1 MANGQVTDDTRLRAA
16 IPTIKELQAKKA
28 AVVLMAHFGR
38 PKGKVVPEMSLKPVI
53 APLAALLGTQVKFSD
68 DLDQPHQVTENL
80 KASDV
85 LLLENLRFKAGEEA
99 NDPKFVDVLA
109 QCGDIWVNDAFSA
122 AHRAHASTEGL
133 ATSCRPMPAA
143 PCRPNSTRSAR
154 RWKRRPSRSSRS
166 SAAPRSRP
174 RSTFWKIS

>member
-38 PKGKVVPEMSLKPVI
+38 PKGKVVAEMSLKPVI
-53 APLAALLGTQVKFSD
+53 KPLSALLGTEVKFCD
-68 DLDQPHQVTENL
+68 DLDQPHQAAENL
-80 KASDV
+80 KPGDV

-109 QCGDIWVNDAFSA
+109 QCGALWFNDAFSA
-122 AHRAHASTEGL
+122 AHRANAPTEALGHKL
-133 ATSCRPMPAA
+133 PAYAGRTMQAELTALEKALDA
-143 PCRPNSTRSAR
+143 PTKPVIA
-154 RWKRRPSRSSRS
+154 
-166 SAAPRSRP
+166 
-174 RSTFWKIS
+174 